1 MADER
6 PELVNLQNEV
16 SETKT
21 VQGSAVTLLNGL
33 KSRLD
38 TAISELKAQGVS
50 NDTLNA
56 LSSDL
61 DTSTNDLAAAVAAN
75 TPAEG

>member
-1 MADER
+1 MER
-6 PELVNLQNEV
+6 PELDNLTNEV
-16 SETKT
+16 AQTKD

-33 KSRLD
+33 KARLD
-38 TAISELKAQGVS
+38 KAIADLAAQGVS
-50 NDTLNA
+50 NETLNA

-75 TPAEG
+75 TVAE